1 MLQQL
6 ASPKTVTSGQAAIE
20 PSPVLE
26 FIRNE
31 GSPGPFF
38 IGGGHFTESYSGKIQ
53 RVWRPNPCERIS
65 QELQTR
71 LPSCLIAAS
80 QHGKRESSAS
90 AKRFHQQSASPR
102 SRKADSNS
110 VSVGTLARDEPG
122 LLLICLHAVIRAV
135 FLIFIALR
143 YIYEIIKHSDPWR
156 YQEHPLVTRAHS

>member
-53 RVWRPNPCERIS
+53 RVWRSRAPDKTAFMLDR
-65 QELQTR
+65 
-71 LPSCLIAAS
+71 
-80 QHGKRESSAS
+80 RESAWE
-90 AKRFHQQSASPR
+90 
-102 SRKADSNS
+102 
-110 VSVGTLARDEPG
+110 ARV
-122 LLLICLHAVIRAV
+122 LCI
-135 FLIFIALR
+135 
-143 YIYEIIKHSDPWR
+143 S
-156 YQEHPLVTRAHS
+156 